1 MAWMLADQLMGHL
14 ADITVRNGIIS
25 AFFVWV
31 GFVLT
36 TTAANHIFAGR
47 RAVVTAID
55 AGHWLG
61 VLIVMSAIVG
71 AFGA

>member
-1 MAWMLADQLMGHL
+1 MAWMLANQLMGHL

-25 AFFVWV
+25 AFFVV

-36 TTAANHIFAGR
+36 ITAANHIFAGR